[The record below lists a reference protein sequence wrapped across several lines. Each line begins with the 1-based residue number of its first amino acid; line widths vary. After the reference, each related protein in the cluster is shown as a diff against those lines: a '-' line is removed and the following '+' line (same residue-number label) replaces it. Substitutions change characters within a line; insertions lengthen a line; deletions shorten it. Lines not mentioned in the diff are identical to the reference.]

1 MLINWE
7 EIDTNKSHELINPR
21 EIYSTLEGR
30 KWDRLRPEQTEVL
43 DAWFGR
49 RTEKDLVI
57 KQNTG
62 SGKTLTGLLVALSSM
77 NEGAG
82 PAVYLVPD
90 SYLIDQVLQ
99 EAQNAKIAAVRDE
112 KDFDFQSSRSILVTT
127 FHKLFNG
134 KSVFGVKG
142 SKLANV
148 KLGTIV
154 IDDAHT
160 AISTTESQ
168 FSVQIRS
175 DDPLFDEVLRLF
187 DADLKKQGPKA
198 YADIKDGQ
206 PGGPIRVSFK
216 TVAEHADEL
225 MSMISPHTRNPNTNA
240 DLYFR
245 WDLVAN
251 VLSYCTV
258 TVTSQEIEIR
268 PPCPDVEMLVGFKQA
283 KRRVYLTATLENE
296 SVLVTE
302 LDADA
307 TSVNTPITPKNASDL
322 GDRIILAPLELNPR
336 LDYAKIQEMVRTFA
350 DTPGSKNVV
359 VLVPSD
365 KDAERWS
372 RFADAIL
379 HVDDMRPTLSE
390 MQSGKYIGLVV
401 LVNKYDGV
409 DLPGDA
415 CRILVIDG
423 VPTPTSPHD
432 RRMWE
437 ALNESPTYRARQVQK
452 IEQGMGR
459 GTRDIGDYCAVL
471 LLTSEAALSVY
482 NPELRQLYSPATRAQ
497 IELSYKVSEQI
508 RGAGIE
514 AVAELIH
521 IFLNRD
527 PQWTQRSLKNT
538 ANVGYDA
545 GNSISSLAIA
555 RRAAFNLMRNGE
567 THQAIDRLQH
577 GIDSLYASSEKGWYM
592 EELATYQQHVS
603 PVRAQ
608 QTLISAKRMNSTV
621 LTPEI
626 RPEPRQKKKKV
637 LDQASNAMKFLR
649 QYDSAVEMQLAIA
662 SIFEKIVWGVENS
675 ASRAEEQFRQLG
687 LILGFESSR
696 PDKEDSDGGPDN
708 LWRMPEDRFVVIE
721 LKTEITRHEPTIIKA
736 EAEQLGHSTIWLNS
750 KYGQSAVC
758 LPVLVHP
765 SCVMAREAHL
775 PAEARVMTQ
784 DKFETFKSSV
794 TTYIKEMA
802 ESDDWTSRD
811 NVASGLRRNNLLAEE
826 LIPRHTKM
834 PRTRRL

>member
-1 MLINWE
+1 MLINWD
-7 EIDTNKSHELINPR
+7 EIDTDKSHELINPR

-90 SYLIDQVLQ
+90 SYLIDQVIQ
-99 EAQNAKIAAVRDE
+99 EAQNAKISAVRNE

-142 SKLANV
+142 SKPANI
-148 KLGTIV
+148 KLGTLV

-175 DDPLFDEVLRLF
+175 DNPLFDEILKLF

-198 YADIKDGQ
+198 YADIKDGH

-216 TVAEHADEL
+216 AVAEHADEL
-225 MSMISPHTRNPNTNA
+225 MNIIGPHARNSDTDA

-251 VLSYCTV
+251 VLSYCAV

-268 PPCPDVEMLVGFKQA
+268 PPCPDIEMLVGFKQA

-307 TSVNTPITPKNASDL
+307 SSVDTPLTPKNASDL

-350 DTPGSKNVV
+350 DAPGSENVV

-390 MQSGKYIGLVV
+390 MQSGKHVGLVV

-423 VPTPTSPHD
+423 VPTSTSPHD

-437 ALNESPTYRARQVQK
+437 ALSESPIYKARQVQK

-459 GTRDIGDYCAVL
+459 GTRDVGDYCAVL
-471 LLTSEAALSVY
+471 LLTSEAALTIY
-482 NPELRQLYSPATRAQ
+482 NPETRQLYSPATRAQ
-497 IELSYKVSEQI
+497 IELSHRVSEQI

-514 AVAELIH
+514 AVAKLIH
-521 IFLNRD
+521 IFLTRD

-545 GNSISSLAIA
+545 GNSIPLLAIA

-567 THQAIDRLQH
+567 AQSAIDRLQQ
-577 GIDSLYASSEKGWYM
+577 GINSLHTCSEKGWYM

-603 PVRAQ
+603 PVGAQ
-608 QTLISAKRMNSTV
+608 RTLASAKRMNSTV
-621 LTPEI
+621 LTPDI
-626 RPEPRQKKKKV
+626 RPEPRQKQRKV
-637 LDQASNAMKFLR
+637 LDQASGAMKFLSR
-649 QYDSAVEMQLAIA
+649 YDSAVEMQLAVA
-662 SIFEKIVWGVENS
+662 SMFDKIVWGVENS

-687 LILGFESSR
+687 LILGFESNR
-696 PDKEDSDGGPDN
+696 PDKEDNDGGPDN
-708 LWRMPEDRFVVIE
+708 LWRMPEDKFVVIE

-736 EAEQLGHSTIWLNS
+736 EAEQLGHSTIWLKS
-750 KYGQSAVC
+750 RYGQSAAC

-775 PAEARVMTQ
+775 PAETRVMTQ
-784 DKFETFKSSV
+784 DTFETFKSSI

-802 ESDDWTSRD
+802 ESGDWSSRD
-811 NVASGLRRNNLLAEE
+811 NVASALRRNNLLAEQ
-826 LIPRHTKM
+826 LILKHTKK
-834 PRTRRL
+834 PRTRKI

>member
-1 MLINWE
+1 M
-7 EIDTNKSHELINPR
+7 D
-21 EIYSTLEGR
+21 G
-30 KWDRLRPEQTEVL
+30 
-43 DAWFGR
+43 WFER

-82 PAVYLVPD
+82 PVVYLVPD
-90 SYLIDQVLQ
+90 SYLIDQVIQ
-99 EAQNAKIAAVRDE
+99 EAENAKISVVRDE
-112 KDFDFQSSRSILVTT
+112 KNFDFQSSRSILVTT

-142 SKLANV
+142 SKPANV

-154 IDDAHT
+154 VDDAHT

-168 FSVQIRS
+168 FSAQIRS
-175 DDPLFDEVLRLF
+175 DDPLFDEVLKLF
-187 DADLKKQGPKA
+187 DADLNKQGPKA
-198 YADIKDGQ
+198 YADIKDGH

-216 TVAEHADEL
+216 AVADHASEL
-225 MSMISPHTRNPNTNA
+225 MSMISLHARNCDTNA

-251 VLSYCTV
+251 SLSYCTV
-258 TVTSQEIEIR
+258 TVTSREIEIR
-268 PPCPDVEMLVGFKQA
+268 PPCPDVEMLIGFNQA

-302 LDADA
+302 LNADA

-322 GDRIILAPLELNPR
+322 GDRIILAPLELNPQI
-336 LDYAKIQEMVRTFA
+336 DYAKIQEMLKTFA
-350 DTPGSKNVV
+350 NAPASKNVV

-379 HVDDMRPTLSE
+379 HVDDMRTTLSE
-390 MQSGKYIGLVV
+390 MQSGKHIGLVV

-423 VPTPTSPHD
+423 VPTPASPHES
-432 RRMWE
+432 RMWE
-437 ALNESPTYRARQVQK
+437 ALKESPTYRARHVQK

-471 LLTSEAALSVY
+471 LLTSEAALTLY

-497 IELSYKVSEQI
+497 IELSRKVSEQI
-508 RGAGIE
+508 RGAGVE
-514 AVAELIH
+514 AVADLIQ
-521 IFLNRD
+521 IFLDRD

-545 GNSISSLAIA
+545 SSSISLLAKA
-555 RRAAFNLMRNGE
+555 RRAAFNFMRNGE
-567 THQAIDRLQH
+567 TQQAIDILQR
-577 GIDSLYASSEKGWYM
+577 GISSLHSGSEKGWYM
-592 EELATYQQHVS
+592 EELATYQQHLS
-603 PVRAQ
+603 SAEAQ
-608 QTLISAKRMNSTV
+608 KTLVSAKRMNSTV
-621 LTPEI
+621 LTPYI

-637 LDQASNAMKFLR
+637 LDQASNAVKFLR
-649 QYDSAVEMQLAIA
+649 QYGSAVEMQLEIA
-662 SIFEKIVWGVENS
+662 SIFEKIVWGVENT

-696 PDKEDSDGGPDN
+696 PDREDSDGGPDN
-708 LWRMPEDRFVVIE
+708 LWRMSEDRFVVIE
-721 LKTEITRHEPTIIKA
+721 LKTEIARPEPTIIKA
-736 EAEQLGHSTIWLNS
+736 EAEQLGHSTIWLKS
-750 KYGQSAVC
+750 RYGQSAVG

-765 SCVMAREAHL
+765 SCVMSRDAHL
-775 PAEARVMTQ
+775 PEGARVMTQ

-794 TTYIKEMA
+794 TTYINEMSK
-802 ESDDWTSRD
+802 SDDWTSRD
-811 NVASGLRRNNLLAEE
+811 KVASALIRNNLLAGE
-826 LIPRHTKM
+826 LIPKYTKK
-834 PRTRRL
+834 PRNRRS